1 MIFVPKKEARKIKK
15 RLLEESQI
23 RLKKQIDEA
32 FKEWE
37 NTEKSNWNTKRLKQ
51 GETHAIR
58 TEEKSK
64 KNMQKTYRRK
74 PNWTK
79 KRNGRSLRRIQ
90 KIKKQHTITQPPNF
104 SKKRTFKT
112 QVKHMI
118 FVPKKK
124 QDESEEE

>member
-58 TEEKSK
+58 TKEKSK
-64 KNMQKTYRRK
+64 KNKKETSRRK
-74 PNWTK
+74 PN
-79 KRNGRSLRRIQ
+79 
-90 KIKKQHTITQPPNF
+90 KIKKTNGRIYQRMEKIKNQHHHWWIHNILIALP
-104 SKKRTFKT
+104 
-112 QVKHMI
+112 
-118 FVPKKK
+118 
-124 QDESEEE
+124 D